1 LHNVANIGFCQLKL
15 GFHITQPFCISSFS
29 LIAAAS
35 AFFDLSSLSRKTV
48 SGIGSVAGTAGGA
61 SLSSASSQAVT
72 SSTSA
77 IQSAMLS
84 SASVC
89 ALLPT
94 RAADRPLAGFAG
106 ISFPPNQI

>member
-1 LHNVANIGFCQLKL
+1 LAFASSNWASTSLSH
-15 GFHITQPFCISSFS
+15 FCISSFS
-29 LIAAAS
+29 FIAAAS
-35 AFFDLSSLSRKTV
+35 AFFDLSYLSRKTV
-48 SGIGSVAGTAGGA
+48 SGFGSVAGTAGGA
-61 SLSSASSQAVT
+61 SLSSASSPTVT

-89 ALLPT
+89 ALLP

-106 ISFPPNQI
+106 ISFSPKEI